1 MPPKQREQVFQI
13 NITKLKI
20 PTDRRQTSWLLTE
33 RDQGFELEIA
43 CVAGVQRG
51 GKGERRAREA
61 RGDRTREDRG
71 RGRLQGRYCFLHS
84 AL

>member
-1 MPPKQREQVFQI
+1 MYVTQLSGLHKMQASKSCESTCEPLQLSQMLQPVKPGVV
-13 NITKLKI
+13 
-20 PTDRRQTSWLLTE
+20 
-33 RDQGFELEIA
+33 

-61 RGDRTREDRG
+61 REDRTREDRG
-71 RGRLQGRYCFLHS
+71 RGRLQGRYCFLYS